1 MSPQDL
7 VLYTADSRNIHCVD
21 EITDGERLTLTLW
34 FSRNSSHDEDAKLL
48 SLLNQNISDY
58 GHTPCIPL
66 PASSNMYWFPSDPLS
81 DHQQGFDLCF
91 ARLFL
96 LGYDIYPSQENTCLP
111 EMVLFGDV
119 SDVFTNPVKL
129 ARGSKLFSK
138 EFANLLHALQAVQ
151 FYNWKQ
157 SVLQESEVTRDT
169 SNVVIL
175 SQGQKEEVSNLKQ
188 ALLSHMQLD
197 ENVFCYGKGREV
209 PFDWGCFSAAVTW
222 WEEYMLELHKQLQMH
237 LPLWKDHAF
246 LFSVSSSVTEE

>member
-1 MSPQDL
+1 MSQ
-7 VLYTADSRNIHCVD
+7 
-21 EITDGERLTLTLW
+21 
-34 FSRNSSHDEDAKLL
+34 
-48 SLLNQNISDY
+48 
-58 GHTPCIPL
+58 
-66 PASSNMYWFPSDPLS
+66 
-81 DHQQGFDLCF
+81 
-91 ARLFL
+91 
-96 LGYDIYPSQENTCLP
+96 
-111 EMVLFGDV
+111 
-119 SDVFTNPVKL
+119 
-129 ARGSKLFSK
+129 
-138 EFANLLHALQAVQ
+138 QAVQ

-175 SQGQKEEVSNLKQ
+175 SQAQKEEVSNLKQ